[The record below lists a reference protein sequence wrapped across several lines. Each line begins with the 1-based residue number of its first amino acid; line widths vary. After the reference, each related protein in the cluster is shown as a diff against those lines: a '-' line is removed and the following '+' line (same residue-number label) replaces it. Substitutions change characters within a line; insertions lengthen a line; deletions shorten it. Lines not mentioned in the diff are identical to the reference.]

1 MSKKEVTTALMWTG
15 LTVLIIFGVYVVIY
29 NVLGGGV

>member
-15 LTVLIIFGVYVVIY
+15 LTVFIIFGVYVVIY
-29 NVLGGGV
+29 NVLGGGM